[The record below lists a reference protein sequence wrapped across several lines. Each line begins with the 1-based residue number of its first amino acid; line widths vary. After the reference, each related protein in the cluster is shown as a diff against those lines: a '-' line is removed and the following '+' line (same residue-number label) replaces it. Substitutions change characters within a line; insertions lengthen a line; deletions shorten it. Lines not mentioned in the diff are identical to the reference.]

1 MKPLFFI
8 VGSGRCGTTLLQRL
22 LDAHPKISVCN
33 ESRVVEVLRFFND
46 FAGLPAYDEKDF
58 HFLNSVRLHGWVG
71 RPYVDAFATA
81 VKEHTLA
88 ILERFFEL
96 QLEGNT
102 AELLGDKLPGDTST
116 LRLLDLL
123 PDTRFVLLSRDPRD
137 VFCSWQKFLR
147 KPEVAGA
154 SPLLQP
160 PSVENFA
167 HEWKNYYAGALTHLR
182 SYVHLRYRDLVRQ
195 RDDSLKRV
203 MDYLGFGVAAEQAA
217 HMEQADLFAVHGTT
231 SSPESSIGR
240 WRTDLQ
246 RADSAYIE
254 SVCGD
259 VMERLG
265 HRVAG

>member
-1 MKPLFFI
+1 MFFL
-8 VGSGRCGTTLLQRL
+8 VGSGRCGTTLLQKL

-33 ESRVVEVLRFFND
+33 EARVVEALRFFND
-46 FAGLPAYDEKDF
+46 FAALPAYDEREF
-58 HFLNSVRLHGWVG
+58 PFLQPIRLHGWVG

-88 ILERFFEL
+88 ILARFFEL
-96 QLEGNT
+96 HTQSSD
-102 AELLGDKLPGDTST
+102 AAMVGDKLPGDTST

-137 VFCSWQKFLR
+137 VYCSWQKFLR

-182 SYVHLRYRDLVRQ
+182 SYVHIRYRDLVRQ
-195 RDDSLKRV
+195 REHSLKRV
-203 MDYLGFGVAAEQAA
+203 MDYLGFDTAPEQLAHLEQA
-217 HMEQADLFAVHGTT
+217 ELFAVHGTT
-231 SSPESSIGR
+231 SSPECSIGR
-240 WRTDLQ
+240 WRTELCRDES
-246 RADSAYIE
+246 RYIDA
-254 SVCGD
+254 VCGD
-259 VMERLG
+259 VMEQLG
-265 HRVAG
+265 HRVAD